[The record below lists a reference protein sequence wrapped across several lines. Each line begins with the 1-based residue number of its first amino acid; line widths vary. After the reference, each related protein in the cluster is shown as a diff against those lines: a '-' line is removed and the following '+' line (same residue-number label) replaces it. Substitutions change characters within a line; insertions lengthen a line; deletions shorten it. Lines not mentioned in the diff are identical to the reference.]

1 MNWSGMMSAPSDRTT
16 GSTAGTGST
25 GSIGGTAATGDRT
38 SAGHGGRVTRRRRA
52 LPLAALAITLATA
65 STALTACGG
74 GGSGG
79 GSASGPMKVW
89 VRGAGDSQKAYQMVF
104 DAFTKK
110 TGVKIQLFMTNTDF
124 ETKLN
129 AAAAAHKLPDVVID
143 DGSQLGSFK
152 SQGIIT
158 EVDKSKIAGNSQVS
172 QGAWQSVLDD
182 QGKAYGVPFSA
193 QANVLLVRSD
203 WLKKVGLPAPKTWAD
218 LEKVAKAFTTQDP
231 DGNGKNDTYGLDVPG
246 STQRGYLSWYW
257 SSFLYQAGGDFLQH
271 ASGGGFDST
280 VSSPQAVQAADFLE
294 KMYCTDKVVQP
305 GALNNLTTDT
315 NKAFQTGVAGM
326 YLTGP
331 YAYATMDATPVKGKY
346 EVVAPPAGPKGTGSL
361 AEGTTVYAMAGSKR
375 GADFTKLASY
385 MVSAQAQKTGMTGVP
400 TSTIVR
406 LPINTTVDPAKIH
419 GDDPRWQVAEQ
430 VYAGGSTYEPVSAPD
445 WQTYRNDASETLNK
459 LLSGCGDATK
469 ALDSLNSQ
477 YQSLLKK

>member
-1 MNWSGMMSAPSDRTT
+1 MSAPSGRTT
-16 GSTAGTGST
+16 GRTTG
-25 GSIGGTAATGDRT
+25 RT
-38 SAGHGGRVTRRRRA
+38 SAGNGSRTTGRRRA
-52 LPLAALAITLATA
+52 LSLAALTVTLATA

-74 GGSGG
+74 SSGG
-79 GSASGPMKVW
+79 GSASGPLKVW

-158 EVDKSKIAGNSQVS
+158 EVDRSKIAGNSQVS
-172 QGAWQSVLDD
+172 DGAWKSVLDD
-182 QGKAYGVPFSA
+182 QGKTYGVPFSA
-193 QANVLLVRSD
+193 QASVLLVRSD
-203 WLKKVGLPAPKTWAD
+203 WLKKVGLPAPKTWD
-218 LEKVAKAFTTQDP
+218 ELEKVAKAFTTQDP

-257 SSFLYQAGGDFLQH
+257 SNFLYQAGGNFLQP
-271 ASGGGFDST
+271 ASGGGFEST
-280 VSSPQAVQAADFLE
+280 VSSAQAVQAADFLE

-315 NKAFQTGVAGM
+315 NTAFQTGVAGM

-331 YAYATMDATPVKGKY
+331 YAYATMDATTVKGKY
-346 EVVAPPAGPKGTGSL
+346 EVVAPPAGPKGIGSL

-385 MVSAQAQKTGMTGVP
+385 MVSAEAQKTGMTGVP

-419 GDDPRWQVAEQ
+419 GDDPRWQVAQQ
-430 VYAGGSTYEPVSAPD
+430 VYSADSTYEPVSAPD

-459 LLSGCGDATK
+459 LLSGCGDAAK

>member
-1 MNWSGMMSAPSDRTT
+1 MSAPRSSTVRTT
-16 GSTAGTGST
+16 G
-25 GSIGGTAATGDRT
+25 
-38 SAGHGGRVTRRRRA
+38 RRRA
-52 LPLAALAITLATA
+52 LPMAALAVTLVAA
-65 STALTACGG
+65 STALTACGGSG

-79 GSASGPMKVW
+79 GSASGPLKVW

-104 DAFTKK
+104 DAYTRK

-143 DGSQLGSFK
+143 DGSQLGAFE

-158 EVDKSKIAGNSQVS
+158 EVDKAKIAGADQVS
-172 QGAWQSVLDD
+172 GAAWKSVVDD
-182 QGKAYGVPFSA
+182 QGKTYGVPFSA

-203 WLKKVGLPAPKTWAD
+203 WLKKVGLQAPKTWAD

-257 SSFLYQAGGDFLQH
+257 SNFLYQAGGNFLVP
-271 ASGGGFDST
+271 SGSGGFDS
-280 VSSPQAVQAADFLE
+280 VIDSPQAVQAARFLE

-315 NKAFQTGVAGM
+315 NTAFQTGVAGM

-331 YAYATMDATPVKGKY
+331 YAYATMDATAVKGKY
-346 EVVAPPAGPKGTGSL
+346 DVVAPPAGPKGVGSL

-375 GADFTKLASY
+375 AADFDTLASF
-385 MVSAQAQKTGMTGVP
+385 MVSAPAQKLGMTGVP

-406 LPINTTVDPAKIH
+406 LPINTTVDPAKVH
-419 GDDPRWQVAEQ
+419 ADDSRWQVAQQ
-430 VYAGGSTYEPVSAPD
+430 VYANSSTYEPVSAPD
-445 WQTYRNDASETLNK
+445 WQTYRNDASESLNK
-459 LLSGCGDATK
+459 MLSGCDDPAKTLSS
-469 ALDSLNSQ
+469 LDST
-477 YQSLLKK
+477 YTSLLKK

>member
-1 MNWSGMMSAPSDRTT
+1 M
-16 GSTAGTGST
+16 
-25 GSIGGTAATGDRT
+25 
-38 SAGHGGRVTRRRRA
+38 
-52 LPLAALAITLATA
+52 AALAITLVTA

-74 GGSGG
+74 GSGG
-79 GSASGPMKVW
+79 GSASGPLKVW

-110 TGVKIQLFMTNTDF
+110 TGTKIQLFMTNTDF

-143 DGSQLGSFK
+143 DGSQLGAFK

-158 EVDKSKIAGNSQVS
+158 EVDKAKIGGSNQVS
-172 QGAWQSVLDD
+172 STAWKSVVDD
-182 QGKAYGVPFSA
+182 QGKTYGVPFSA

-203 WLKKVGLPAPKTWAD
+203 WLKKVGMQPPKTWAD

-257 SSFLYQAGGDFLQH
+257 SNFLYQAGGNFLEPTG
-271 ASGGGFDST
+271 SGGFKSVID
-280 VSSPQAVQAADFLE
+280 SPQAVQAAQFLE

-331 YAYATMDATPVKGKY
+331 YAYATMDATAVKGKY
-346 EVVAPPAGPKGTGSL
+346 DVIAPPAGPKGGGSL
-361 AEGTTVYAMAGSKR
+361 AEGTTIYSMAGSKHA
-375 GADFTKLASY
+375 ADFDKLASY
-385 MVSAQAQKTGMTGVP
+385 MVSAPAQKLGMTGVP

-406 LPINTTVDPAKIH
+406 LPINTTVDSAKVQS
-419 GDDPRWQVAEQ
+419 GDPRWQTAQQ
-430 VYAGGSTYEPVSAPD
+430 VYADSSTYEPVSAPD
-445 WQTYRNDASETLNK
+445 WQTYRNDASESLNK
-459 LLSGCGDATK
+459 MLSDCGDPAKTL
-469 ALDSLNSQ
+469 ASLNSQ